1 MEELKKMQD
10 KLKSD
15 KEEVREQLVQM
26 KSLRENII

>member
-15 KEEVREQLVQM
+15 NEEAREQLAQM